1 MLNQYTN
8 KAVFPWYNNLVMQFI
23 VTSVHTDVRISGVL
37 FNVTI
42 SNNNLLTLSTD
53 VNYFASTHISLS
65 YSILILDIKLAFM
78 LLFGENIGTIF
89 LVLFGIKKSQQT
101 PKQQTS

>member
-37 FNVTI
+37 FNVT
-42 SNNNLLTLSTD
+42 L
-53 VNYFASTHISLS
+53 Y
-65 YSILILDIKLAFM
+65 Y
-78 LLFGENIGTIF
+78 
-89 LVLFGIKKSQQT
+89 
-101 PKQQTS
+101 